1 MYFNSWGVFVKLA
14 WGVPLSTHTCIVQN
28 LLAKDFYPSK
38 HQVLSKYV
46 NFLRGIKISPLVPY
60 SPIEQWRDSIEWI
73 SPNREARILLS
84 IVEEDEM
91 SDVVKNLKRIE
102 DLCLKDPFSLPKYKS
117 AALTWINALIGCLP
131 LAETLPDKLY
141 TWCQRS
147 SMPYLPLPGPETVA
161 ALKTESTITW
171 ILYYI
176 SELSF

>member
-46 NFLRGIKISPLVPY
+46 NFLRGIK
-60 SPIEQWRDSIEWI
+60 I

-141 TWCQRS
+141 T
-147 SMPYLPLPGPETVA
+147 
-161 ALKTESTITW
+161 
-171 ILYYI
+171 
-176 SELSF
+176 